1 MQTPVEENVPEGQV
15 ETHLPFHASWLL
27 LQNVDVSKQV
37 LQEASQ
43 AGNKVIMSFITEA
56 KVLQIQVRPS
66 CADAVEPEGQVSTLL
81 RKNPGRHSVHC
92 F

>member
-1 MQTPVEENVPEGQV
+1 MQTPEEENVPGGQV
-15 ETHLPFHASWLL
+15 ETHLPFDASWLL
-27 LQNVDVSKQV
+27 LQVRQNVDVSKQV

-66 CADAVEPEGQVSTLL
+66 CADAVEPEGQVSTQVPL
-81 RKNPGRHSVHC
+81 
-92 F
+92 